1 MDHVVSLTSTDVL
14 DKNLTELCKDAGKV
28 LFKGTDPKLLLSGM
42 QCSATR
48 ESCEGSQKVLQDGG
62 GFALFEGIYRYKF
75 SKLVSV
81 HFLKECIERI

>member
-42 QCSATR
+42 QRSATR
-48 ESCEGSQKVLQDGG
+48 ESCEGSQRFYRMRDLLYLKSYTETNILQTGLHT
-62 GFALFEGIYRYKF
+62 FP
-75 SKLVSV
+75 
-81 HFLKECIERI
+81 